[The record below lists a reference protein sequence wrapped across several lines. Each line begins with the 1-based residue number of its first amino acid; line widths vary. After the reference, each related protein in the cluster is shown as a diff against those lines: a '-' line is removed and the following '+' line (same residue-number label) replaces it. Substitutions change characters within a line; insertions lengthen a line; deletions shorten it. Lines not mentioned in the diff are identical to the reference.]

1 MGYLEA
7 YSLVFK
13 QMEIFSLSSLNS
25 TVVGKHTFIIFE
37 YFIIFAIYFVVQR
50 VIYFLVHAPCAKVY
64 SVVLGCSFV
73 CVS

>member
-25 TVVGKHTFIIFE
+25 TVVGKHTLWFE

-73 CVS
+73 RVS